1 MTVGQPRITAFL
13 IKVASRCN
21 IACDYC
27 YVYTHA
33 DQSWRHQPA
42 ILSPELRRLAAAR
55 IAGYSLDQNLER
67 VAVIFHGGEPL
78 LAGAEVIA
86 ETVAWIRDA
95 ARPTKVDAGLQ
106 TNGLL
111 LDEAELSTLRDAD
124 IAVSLSLDGPPP
136 ANDLHRVDHA
146 GRSTFQRTEAALQ
159 LLEKHRETYSG
170 IITVIDPAISP
181 RALFEFFAPRK
192 PPRLDFLLP
201 DANYDRPPL
210 ERDARPTIYRDWL
223 IAAFDL
229 WFDEFSELPVRI
241 FDSVLAAIAGADSG
255 TDAFG
260 LGDVSLLTI
269 ETDGTYH
276 DLDVLKITR
285 EGQSWLGYNLRDHA
299 IADALQA
306 HQLQQHRRL
315 LTLDGLSATC
325 RSCPEVAVCGGG
337 SVPHRYRAGSFD
349 NPTIY
354 CAEMLALIRHA
365 RARLN
370 EELQRDTRTTPRVAT
385 MTDAALR
392 AWEAPET
399 SAPVLD
405 DLANEWR
412 ASAVIDFE
420 RAVRQAASM
429 SPDLDNT
436 AAVVLTLPDQVRGRL
451 ATLPS
456 TVSWSAVM
464 VGAAE
469 GRAVRAIDGT
479 ALPADPDYLG
489 DITSRAATL
498 VDATRIHAR
507 DKWLRLPFGDKIIFE
522 PDNVVAD
529 GAATIR
535 AAFDLIVNWRP
546 SLLAELH
553 RISPDLQ
560 FISDPTAHPDK
571 AVSFSDN
578 SVPGALYATL
588 RLRGTFVDP
597 HDLADAIIHEHR
609 HQKLYLLQRHVQ
621 FFSHDWPL
629 VASPWRDDPRPPS
642 GLLHAVF
649 VFVHLIGFWRH
660 AEQHGP
666 SIIRDRAHAEVEVNV
681 DRLHRAF
688 DILAD
693 TALTEDGKQLVSLL
707 HEVFDRSQAADDV
720 HELQGR

>member
-1 MTVGQPRITAFL
+1 M
-13 IKVASRCN
+13 
-21 IACDYC
+21 
-27 YVYTHA
+27 
-33 DQSWRHQPA
+33 
-42 ILSPELRRLAAAR
+42 
-55 IAGYSLDQNLER
+55 
-67 VAVIFHGGEPL
+67 
-78 LAGAEVIA
+78 IA
-86 ETVAWIRDA
+86 ETVAWIREA
-95 ARPTKVDAGLQ
+95 AQPTKVDAGLQ

-111 LDEAELSTLRDAD
+111 LDDAALSILRDAD
-124 IAVSLSLDGPPP
+124 VGVSLSLDGPQA
-136 ANDLHRVDHA
+136 ANDLHRIDHA
-146 GRSTFQRTEAALQ
+146 GRSTFQRTETALQ
-159 LLEKHRETYSG
+159 LLEGNRDTYSG
-170 IITVIDPAISP
+170 VITVIDPAISP

-201 DANYDRPPL
+201 DANYDRPPTN
-210 ERDARPTIYRDWL
+210 RDARPSLYRDWL
-223 IAAFDL
+223 IEAFNL
-229 WFDEFSELPVRI
+229 WFDEFPDVPVRL

-276 DLDVLKITR
+276 DLDVLKITQ
-285 EGQSWLGYNLRDHA
+285 EGQSSLGYSVRNDS
-299 IADALQA
+299 IADAIQA
-306 HQLQQHRRL
+306 DQLQQHRRL

-325 RSCPEVAVCGGG
+325 RTCPEVAVCGGG

-354 CAEMLALIRHA
+354 CGEMLALIRHA

-370 EELQRDTRTTPRVAT
+370 EELQRDTRTMPRGVA
-385 MTDAALR
+385 MTYAALR

-399 SAPVLD
+399 SAPLLD
-405 DLANEWR
+405 DLASEWR
-412 ASAVIDFE
+412 ATALIDFD

-429 SPDLDNT
+429 TPDLDHAA
-436 AAVVLTLPDQVRGRL
+436 AAVLTMPDPLRGRL

-464 VGAAE
+464 IGAAE
-469 GRAVRAIDGT
+469 GRTVRAIDGT
-479 ALPADPDYLG
+479 ALPADPDYLR
-489 DITSRAATL
+489 ILTSRAGTL
-498 VDATRIHAR
+498 VDATRIHAP
-507 DKWLRLPFGDKIIFE
+507 DKWLRRPFGDKIIFE
-522 PDNVVAD
+522 PDNIVDD

-535 AAFDLIVNWRP
+535 AAFDLIANWRP
-546 SLLAELH
+546 SLIAELH

-588 RLRGTFVDP
+588 RLRGVFVDP

-609 HQKLYLLQRHVQ
+609 HQKLYLLQRRIQ

-629 VASPWRDDPRPPS
+629 VASPWREDPRPPS

-660 AEQHGP
+660 AERNGP
-666 SIIRDRAHAEVEVNV
+666 SMIRDRARAEVEVNSK
-681 DRLHRAF
+681 RLHRAF

-693 TALTEDGKQLVSLL
+693 TVLTEDGRQLVSLL
-707 HEVFDRSQAADDV
+707 HEVFDRSNIADGV